1 MNVNNMKMIAEHYGY
16 DSQSRQLIEEMAEL
30 TAAINHHWRKE
41 LQCGVNAFDKL
52 SGSPEINH
60 IIEEIADVKLCL
72 EQLIYLMD
80 CSARVD
86 FLVDY
91 KMTRQN
97 FRIYGDKTL

>member
-16 DSQSRQLIEEMAEL
+16 NSQSRQLIEEMAEL
-30 TAAINHHWRKE
+30 TTAINHHWRKE
-41 LQCGVNAFDKL
+41 LQCGQKAFDKV

-60 IIEEIADVKLCL
+60 VIEEIADVKLCL

-91 KMTRQN
+91 KMIRQT

>member
-41 LQCGVNAFDKL
+41 LQCGAKTFDKV

-60 IIEEIADVKLCL
+60 VVEEIADVKLCL

-97 FRIYGDKTL
+97 FRIYGDKTS